1 MPARQAGCAIRFDDV
16 HGDFSYARSFP
27 PDHPAVVISAKA
39 AVANEGSV
47 SLSANGNRF
56 MLKMLSSFTYGML
69 ATSKNRNNE
78 RSITKVGRLA

>member
-1 MPARQAGCAIRFDDV
+1 VPARQAGCAIRVDDV
-16 HGDFSYARSFP
+16 HGDFSYARSFA

-56 MLKMLSSFTYGML
+56 MLKMLSSFTYGTL
-69 ATSKNRNNE
+69 ATSKTATMNAASRK
-78 RSITKVGRLA
+78 SGG